1 MNLPI
6 TPFEL
11 SRSRGGRYA
20 CRQSGIF
27 VCMEPSL
34 QSIMEAL

>member
-1 MNLPI
+1 VFHFPV

-20 CRQSGIF
+20 SRPGLAS
-27 VCMEPSL
+27 EL
-34 QSIMEAL
+34 RTR